1 MEIISGFANG
11 FMTLFS
17 TGGKQFLSWVTSIIP
32 TVICLMTAVNA
43 IIKLVGE
50 DRVEK
55 FCMKITGNRLCRY
68 MFLPLIGMICLGN
81 PMAYTFG
88 RFVDEKYKVPFF
100 DAAISFCHPVLG
112 FFPNANAGE
121 LFVYMGIAAGI
132 EKLGLPLGDLA
143 VRYFLVGLVVILIR
157 GLVTERIFLF
167 LHGKYQKMES
177 REEAV

>member
-1 MEIISGFANG
+1 MDVISNLANG
-11 FMTLFS
+11 FMNLFS
-17 TGGKQFLSWVTSIIP
+17 AGGEQFLSWVSTIIP
-32 TVICLMTAVNA
+32 TVVCLMTAVNA
-43 IIKLVGE
+43 IIKLIGE
-50 DRVEK
+50 DRVER

-68 MFLPLIGMICLGN
+68 MLLPLIGMICLGN

-132 EKLGLPLGDLA
+132 EKLGLPLGELA
-143 VRYFLVGLVVILIR
+143 VRYFLVGLVVIFLR
-157 GLVTERIFLF
+157 GMVTERIFLF
-167 LHGKYQKMES
+167 LSGKYQKMNRSKEV
-177 REEAV
+177 A